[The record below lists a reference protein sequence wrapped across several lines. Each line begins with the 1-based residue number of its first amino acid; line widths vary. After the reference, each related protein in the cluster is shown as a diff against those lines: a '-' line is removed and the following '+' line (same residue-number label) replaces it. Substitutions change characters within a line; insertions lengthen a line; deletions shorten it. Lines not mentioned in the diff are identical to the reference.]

1 MGTEIP
7 TIDIVDHH
15 GAKVPTD
22 HLEYEEQLLA
32 HTYIEKGDTVLELGA
47 RYGSVS
53 CRIGHKL
60 EDKSKHIAVEPD
72 SRVWD
77 ALETNKQVNGG
88 SFQIVKGFI
97 SGKKLNL
104 TNIDYWHGG
113 YGATS
118 QEDDNSTIPSYTLD
132 EIVSQY
138 GFDFN
143 VLVADCEGFLETFL
157 NENPELYSKLRLLIF
172 EADYPEKC
180 NYDKVRSNLRQS
192 GFIELERG
200 HQNVWRREIV

>member
-1 MGTEIP
+1 MYIQIP
-7 TIDIVDHH
+7 IIDIVDQY
-15 GAKVPTD
+15 GDKIPTD
-22 HLEYEEQLLA
+22 YLEYEEQLLA
-32 HTYIEKGDTVLELGA
+32 HTYIEKNDRVLELGA

-53 CRIGHKL
+53 CRIGQKL
-60 EDKSKHIAVEPD
+60 GDKTKHIAVEPD

-77 ALETNKQVNGG
+77 ALENNKQVNGC
-88 SFQIVKGFI
+88 SFEIVKGFI

-118 QEDDNSTIPSYTLD
+118 QEDENSDIPSYTLD
-132 EIVSQY
+132 EIITQY

-157 NENPELYSKLRLLIF
+157 EENQDLYTKLRLLIF

-180 NYDKVRSNLRQS
+180 DYSKIRLNLRQS
-192 GFIELERG
+192 GFIELEKG
-200 HQNVWRREIV
+200 HQNVWRRETV